1 MNSQRNLSQEEFL
14 QKSEPV
20 RLNKYLSE
28 AGVCSRREADRLIE
42 TGRVTVDG
50 QRAQT
55 GMRIVP
61 GQVVKVGNKVVSKQD
76 EMIVLAVNKP
86 RGIVCTEERRERD
99 SIVRFLN
106 YPVRVTYIGRL
117 DKDSHGL
124 LLMTNNGDIINKM
137 MRAAN
142 KHEKEYKV
150 TVDKEITEDFLKKMA
165 VGVPIL
171 DTVTRPCTVKKIGKY
186 TFSIIL
192 TQGLNRQIRRMCEA
206 LGYEVKDLL
215 RVRVMNITLDGL
227 KDGQYR
233 KLTDQEL
240 NELYDQLKDSSVLP
254 GGKYQEQWAAAQDNR
269 TRHGKGKKR

>member
-1 MNSQRNLSQEEFL
+1 MSNRIKEEFL

-137 MRAAN
+137 MREAN

>member
-1 MNSQRNLSQEEFL
+1 MSNRIREEFL
-14 QKSEPV
+14 QKKEPV

-28 AGVCSRREADRLIE
+28 AGVCSRREADRLIAS
-42 TGRVTVDG
+42 GRVTVDG

-55 GMRIVP
+55 GMRITP
-61 GQVVKVGNKVVSKQD
+61 GQVVKVGRKTVSKQD

-86 RGIVCTEERRERD
+86 RGIVCTEESRERN

-117 DKDSHGL
+117 DKDSRGL

-142 KHEKEYKV
+142 YHEKEYKV
-150 TVDKEITEDFLKKMA
+150 TVDKEITPEFISRMA
-165 VGVPIL
+165 SGVPIL
-171 DTVTRPCTVKKIGKY
+171 DTVTRPCRVEKIGKY

-206 LGYEVKDLL
+206 LGYQVRDLV
-215 RVRVMNITLDGL
+215 RVRVMNIRLGSL
-227 KDGQYR
+227 KEGQYR
-233 KLTDQEL
+233 KVTDEEL
-240 NELYDQLKDSSVLP
+240 EELYEMLEDSSNETA
-254 GGKYQEQWAAAQDNR
+254 GGRNGR
-269 TRHGKGKKR
+269 